1 MDKHLVDR
9 LAFVIQDE
17 SMSRQ
22 EARRLVQA
30 VLEALTVGDRVGD
43 DLVIGSWSV
52 ETDRALESCP

>member
-43 DLVIGSWSV
+43 DLVIGSRSV